1 MTGGSISGRG
11 WEVFLFTTAFR
22 LDLGLT
28 QPPIKWVPG
37 PPSLG
42 VNRSGR
48 EANHSFYLLPRSRI
62 SGGIPPLLQYALM
75 ARCTVK
81 EKAQGQLYF
90 YSKKSYYK

>member
-1 MTGGSISGRG
+1 
-11 WEVFLFTTAFR
+11 
-22 LDLGLT
+22 
-28 QPPIKWVPG
+28 
-37 PPSLG
+37 
-42 VNRSGR
+42 
-48 EANHSFYLLPRSRI
+48 LPRSRI